1 MPDQKHRE
9 PFLCLRSICSTGRKS
24 DLKEVLNLS
33 QISKINSGVR
43 YVEVCLTLR
52 EDSYS
57 WSVIVKIKSNIY
69 NKLKKIIYNVKGKT
83 PSLLGFYVLIPPKHN
98 GHQISSVL
106 QVAEVMCNSIIYFNK
121 PTMFADKLT

>member
-1 MPDQKHRE
+1 M
-9 PFLCLRSICSTGRKS
+9 
-24 DLKEVLNLS
+24 S

-43 YVEVCLTLR
+43 YVEVCLSLR

-69 NKLKKIIYNVKGKT
+69 NKLKKINNMRLSGKT
-83 PSLLGFYVLIPPKHN
+83 QSSWGLYVLIPPKHD
-98 GHQISSVL
+98 GHQILCVL
-106 QVAEVMCNSIIYFNK
+106 QVAEVICNSIIYFNK